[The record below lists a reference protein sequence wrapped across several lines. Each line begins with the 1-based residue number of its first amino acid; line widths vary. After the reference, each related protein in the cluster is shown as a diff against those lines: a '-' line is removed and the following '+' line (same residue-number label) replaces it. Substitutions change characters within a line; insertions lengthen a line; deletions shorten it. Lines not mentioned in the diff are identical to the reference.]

1 MNNYRFST
9 ELEDIYYKYERLKS
23 LIAITQ
29 MSVEAAGLANVPEEF
44 LSNALFEIE
53 LEVSKTNDRLKAFMG
68 GGKDNA

>member
-1 MNNYRFST
+1 MSNYRFSA

-53 LEVSKTNDRLKAFMG
+53 LEVSKTNDRLKALMG
-68 GGKDNA
+68 GKKDKD